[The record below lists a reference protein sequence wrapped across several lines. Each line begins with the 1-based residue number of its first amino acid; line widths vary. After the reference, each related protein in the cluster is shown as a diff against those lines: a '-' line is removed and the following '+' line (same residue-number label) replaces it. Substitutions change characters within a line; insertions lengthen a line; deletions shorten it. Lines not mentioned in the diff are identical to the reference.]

1 MEETLEDFD
10 GEFPNHFDRI
20 FARKSTV
27 TVKGKQSD
35 IRIRRGKGRTAIVS
49 PIPVAS

>member
-1 MEETLEDFD
+1 MEKTLQDFD
-10 GEFPNHFDRI
+10 GEFPNRFDRI

-35 IRIRRGKGRTAIVS
+35 MRIGRG
-49 PIPVAS
+49 